1 MGFRKEY
8 HVFDVL
14 FTPYFPKHKDG
25 LLEKIKVAKESG
37 ADFRKELALLS
48 FLNSP
53 ENYFDYFDLL
63 YQHREFTTTVGD
75 ITPSYSMLDAQAF
88 EFIRTGLEKRGFH
101 IKVVFIMRD
110 PVERVWSMMHQK
122 PRVIEFLKNSSP
134 HEVRE
139 IGISSFI
146 DPQASMRTR
155 YERTI
160 AELETVFPAQD
171 IFYGFYE
178 NLFNSTSYARLGH
191 FLGIE
196 LKKPDF
202 NSVRNSSLMKKPIQQ
217 DLAAEA
223 ARYYADTYR
232 FAYDKFGPQIKDLWE
247 GFQYLES

>member
-14 FTPYFPKHKDG
+14 FTPYFPKHKDM
-25 LLEKIKVAKESG
+25 LIKNIKDAKESG
-37 ADFRKELALLS
+37 ADFRKELVLLS
-48 FLNSP
+48 FLNNP
-53 ENYFDYFDLL
+53 ENYFDYFDRL
-63 YQHREFTTTVGD
+63 YHHREFTTAVGD

-110 PVERVWSMMHQK
+110 PVERVWSMFHQATK
-122 PRVIEFLKNSSP
+122 SRGFLKNSPSYQI
-134 HEVRE
+134 RE

-160 AELETVFPAQD
+160 TELEVVFSKQD

-178 NLFNSTSYARLGH
+178 NLFNSISYAKLGN

-196 LKKPDF
+196 LKNPDF
-202 NSVRNSSLMKKPIQQ
+202 NIVRNPSLMKEPIQQ

-223 ARYYADTYR
+223 ARYYAATYS
-232 FAYDKFGPQIKDLWE
+232 FAYDKFGQDVKDLWD
-247 GFQYLES
+247 GFQYLRP